1 MTKKRNHTPNAAT
14 AFTSPLPAPAKGPLA
29 TRPLD
34 RRLFLKGAALSLV
47 GLTVFGIDS
56 VALGATAS
64 QETLSALSSAQA
76 EYEAAMATLQSYG
89 SQLEEAEYKLSE
101 CQANLDAT
109 NQQIEELEASITEK
123 QQELSDAQDV
133 LADRVNASYRAGNAN
148 LLSVLLD
155 ASSFDDFV
163 SRLYY
168 AGKVSDSDA
177 QAIQTVKD
185 LKAELESEEAALQEQ
200 RAQQEQLL
208 ADQQAY
214 TDDLQS
220 TVASYQS
227 YTASLSSEVTSLME
241 QAQAELI
248 AAQQAEY
255 EAYLAQQ
262 QQQQESSGTSGTGGS
277 TGSGS
282 QSDGVAGG
290 TSGGSASGG
299 ADDTGGTSGSTETP
313 DQGSGDTAD
322 PTPEPT
328 PEPEPEPVPEPEPT
342 PEPEP
347 EPEPVPEPEPEPD
360 PWPGDGGG
368 NHVPSVADIAW
379 SYIGVPYVWG
389 GTDPSGFDCSG
400 LAQYC
405 YAQAGYY
412 ISRTTY
418 SQAAEISARGQMK
431 YSMSELQ
438 PGDLVF
444 PHADHVGIY
453 MGGGMM
459 IHAPYPGTTVKY
471 ASVYAFSFG
480 GCPV

>member
-1 MTKKRNHTPNAAT
+1 MSKKRNRTPNPAS
-14 AFTSPLPAPAKGPLA
+14 AFTSPLPAPSHGTPS
-29 TRPLD
+29 THPVD

-56 VALGATAS
+56 IALGATAS
-64 QETLSALSSAQA
+64 QETLNALSDAQA

-89 SQLEEAEYKLSE
+89 NQLEEAEYKLSE

-109 NQQIEELEASITEK
+109 NQQITELESSIAEK

-133 LADRVNASYRAGNAN
+133 LADRVNASYRAGNTS

-155 ASSFDDFV
+155 ATSFDDFV

-168 AGKVSDSDA
+168 AGKVSDADA
-177 QAIQTVKD
+177 QAIQDVKD

-208 ADQQAY
+208 ADQQSY
-214 TDDLQS
+214 TADLQS
-220 TVASYQS
+220 TVESYQS
-227 YTASLSSEVTSLME
+227 YTASLSSEVTALME
-241 QAQAELI
+241 QAQAELL

-262 QQQQESSGTSGTGGS
+262 QQQQQDAASGETSTGS
-277 TGSGS
+277 TGSGE
-282 QSDGVAGG
+282 QS
-290 TSGGSASGG
+290 GSEGASGSDSTG
-299 ADDTGGTSGSTETP
+299 TDTGESTGGVSDSTTGTTDQNSGETW
-313 DQGSGDTAD
+313 
-322 PTPEPT
+322 
-328 PEPEPEPVPEPEPT
+328 EPEPVPEPTPD
-342 PEPEP
+342 PEPS
-347 EPEPVPEPEPEPD
+347 
-360 PWPGDGGG
+360 WGG

-379 SYIGVPYVWG
+379 NYIGVPYVWG

-405 YAQAGYY
+405 YAQAGYS

-418 SQAAEISARGQMK
+418 TQAAEISARGQMK
-431 YSMSELQ
+431 YSLSELQ
-438 PGDLVF
+438 PGDLLF
-444 PHADHVGIY
+444 PSADHVGIY

-471 ASVYAFSFG
+471 VSVYGFSFG

>member
-1 MTKKRNHTPNAAT
+1 MSKKRNRTPNPAS
-14 AFTSPLPAPAKGPLA
+14 AFTSPLPAPSHGAPS
-29 TRPLD
+29 THPVD

-47 GLTVFGIDS
+47 GLTVFSIDS
-56 VALGATAS
+56 IALGATAS
-64 QETLSALSSAQA
+64 QETLSALSDAQA

-109 NQQIEELEASITEK
+109 NQQITELEDSIAEK

-133 LADRVNASYRAGNAN
+133 LADRVNASYRAGNTS

-155 ASSFDDFV
+155 ATSFDDFV

-168 AGKVSDSDA
+168 AGKVSDADA
-177 QAIQTVKD
+177 QAIQDVKD

-208 ADQQAY
+208 ADQQSY
-214 TDDLQS
+214 TADLQS
-220 TVASYQS
+220 TVESYQS
-227 YTASLSSEVTSLME
+227 YTASLSSEVTALME
-241 QAQAELI
+241 QAQAELL

-262 QQQQESSGTSGTGGS
+262 QQQQGAASGETS
-277 TGSGS
+277 TGATESGS
-282 QSDGVAGG
+282 QS
-290 TSGGSASGG
+290 GSEGG
-299 ADDTGGTSGSTETP
+299 ASDSGSTGTDAGESTGGASDSTTGTTDQNSGETW
-313 DQGSGDTAD
+313 
-322 PTPEPT
+322 
-328 PEPEPEPVPEPEPT
+328 EPEPEPVPEPTPD
-342 PEPEP
+342 PEPS
-347 EPEPVPEPEPEPD
+347 
-360 PWPGDGGG
+360 WGG
-368 NHVPSVADIAW
+368 NHVPAVADIAW
-379 SYIGVPYVWG
+379 NYIGVPYVWG
-389 GTDPSGFDCSG
+389 GSDPSGFDCSG

-405 YAQAGYY
+405 YAQAGYS

-418 SQAAEISARGQMK
+418 TQAAEISARGQMK
-431 YSMSELQ
+431 YSLSELQ
-438 PGDLVF
+438 PGDLLF

-471 ASVYAFSFG
+471 ASVYGFSFG